1 MISLPSCCIG
11 LLVVSYGDVAA
22 AAAAVSAPNIITI
35 LTDDQGFGDSSYNC
49 ENSTGMCAQTPNLDA
64 LALGD
69 SSALFSRFYS
79 AAGVCSPT
87 RAAYLTGR
95 TNERSCITS
104 ALRCDQEDPAPGCS
118 MGKGLPCRWA
128 FRSFFKFFFFFV
140 FLSCLKQTA
149 LHADSPCHTATPL
162 IYCCAERKSK
172 ISRSGSV
179 GGQP

>member
-1 MISLPSCCIG
+1 MTQIGRIYCKILQKCGARYFRFVMACCVLIST
-11 LLVVSYGDVAA
+11 LLAGMRAS
-22 AAAAVSAPNIITI
+22 PINIITI

-64 LALGD
+64 LALSN

-95 TNERSCITS
+95 TNERSCIFN

-118 MGKGLPCRWA
+118 MGKGLPWGAMFCFVLSFGEGMPLPDWMSACRTV
-128 FRSFFKFFFFFV
+128 RPRHHHH
-140 FLSCLKQTA
+140 CL
-149 LHADSPCHTATPL
+149 
-162 IYCCAERKSK
+162 
-172 ISRSGSV
+172 
-179 GGQP
+179 